1 MFLYTTKEKNTVE
14 ETNKNTT
21 ELKKLSMDK
30 IFCYVAMALFI
41 ALPVGE
47 IINEIMVKNKVK
59 IGKAYLYPSYFQP
72 YIVAAFGILL
82 TALVIVSFVVRIVKK
97 NFKFY
102 RRQLLLQ

>member
-1 MFLYTTKEKNTVE
+1 MVE

-47 IINEIMVKNKVK
+47 IINEILVKNKVK
-59 IGKAYLYPSYFQP
+59 FGKTYLYPSYLQSSFS
-72 YIVAAFGILL
+72 YKRLL
-82 TALVIVSFVVRIVKK
+82 YRAER
-97 NFKFY
+97 KF
-102 RRQLLLQ
+102 R